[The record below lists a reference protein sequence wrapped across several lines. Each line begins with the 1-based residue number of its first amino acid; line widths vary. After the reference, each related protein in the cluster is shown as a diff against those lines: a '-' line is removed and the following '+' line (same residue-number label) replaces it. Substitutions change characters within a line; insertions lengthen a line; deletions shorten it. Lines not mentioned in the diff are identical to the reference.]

1 MNVAV
6 LWLNYDME
14 SQTGIFLQKNT
25 ILVGPEIVYRIFYQ
39 MIRNFKS
46 FLDYISMT
54 TCLFDKLHKSYIETV
69 D

>member
-46 FLDYISMT
+46 FLDYIDDH
-54 TCLFDKLHKSYIETV
+54 LLIW
-69 D
+69 

>member
-46 FLDYISMT
+46 FLDYKHIDDH
-54 TCLFDKLHKSYIETV
+54 LLIW
-69 D
+69 